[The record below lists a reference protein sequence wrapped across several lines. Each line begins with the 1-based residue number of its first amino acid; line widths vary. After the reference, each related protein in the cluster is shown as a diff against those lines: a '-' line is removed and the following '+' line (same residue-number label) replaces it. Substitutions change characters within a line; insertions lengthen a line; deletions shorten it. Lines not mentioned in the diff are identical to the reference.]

1 MKRLTPKQQKF
12 AREYFRTGNASEAY
26 RLAYDAKNMKPETV
40 NRNAVELT
48 QNSMIAARIDELRV
62 QAELIAIRDKNYAVN
77 KLWQWAEESEKDR
90 AQVMKLIAKIMGW
103 EAPTRQQIEAA
114 FVSPFEKFMEA
125 APESQPET
133 EPDSGD

>member
-1 MKRLTPKQQKF
+1 MKRLTPKQEKF

-26 RLAYDAKNMKPETV
+26 RLAYNAEKTKPEV
-40 NRNAVELT
+40 VAVKASELVHDG
-48 QNSMIAARIDELRV
+48 NISVRLNELRQ
-62 QAELIAIRDKNYAVN
+62 QAEYITIRDKNYAVN

-90 AQVMKLIAKIMGW
+90 AQVMKLIAKIQGW

-114 FVSPFEKFMEA
+114 FTSPFERFIEA
-125 APESQPET
+125 AKEPET